1 MEVKFFICKKC
12 GKIVEIIKPSACP
25 TMCCGE
31 AMAELVPG
39 ISDGA
44 REKHVPVYEVRD
56 NVVSVTVGEAEH
68 PMLDA
73 HYIEWIA
80 VQTQNG
86 LQRKLL
92 KPGDAPK
99 ATFLLS
105 EGESVEAVY
114 AYCNLHSL
122 WKA

>member
-1 MEVKFFICKKC
+1 MDVKFYICKKC
-12 GKIVEIIKPSACP
+12 GKIIEMIKPSPCP

-39 ISDGA
+39 TSDGA
-44 REKHVPVYEVRD
+44 HEKHVPSYIIKD
-56 NVVSVTVGEAEH
+56 QVVSVQVGEVEH

-80 VQTQNG
+80 VQTNNG
-86 LQRKLL
+86 LMLKEL

-99 ATFLLS
+99 ASFLLS
-105 EGESVEAVY
+105 EGEKVEAVY

>member
-12 GKIVEIIKPSACP
+12 GKIVEVIKPSACP

-39 ISDGA
+39 TSDGA

-56 NVVSVTVGEAEH
+56 NMVSVTVGEAEH

>member
-12 GKIVEIIKPSACP
+12 GKIVEVIKPSACP

-39 ISDGA
+39 TSDGA

-92 KPGDAPK
+92 KPGDTPK

>member
-12 GKIVEIIKPSACP
+12 GKIVEVIKPSACP

-39 ISDGA
+39 TSDGA

-99 ATFLLS
+99 AVFLLA

>member
-12 GKIVEIIKPSACP
+12 GKIVEVIKPSACP

-39 ISDGA
+39 TSDGA

-114 AYCNLHSL
+114 AYCNLHFL

>member
-12 GKIVEIIKPSACP
+12 GKIVEVIKPSACP

-39 ISDGA
+39 TSDGA

>member
-39 ISDGA
+39 TSDGA

>member
-12 GKIVEIIKPSACP
+12 GKIVEVIKPSACP

-39 ISDGA
+39 TSDGA

-68 PMLDA
+68 PMLDE